1 MIRKIII
8 LIISVLIFSGCEH
21 KDYFVENNRKPEITV
36 SIDGVNYSKSIND
49 SIKAGFSQLRAYYKV
64 SDDNYQYSIK
74 IDYSGLNVSENEID
88 RSIIIDSDSVI
99 DCTIKIIVVDP
110 YGETDNCDINI
121 ISFENLAPVA
131 KFEVTETSGY
141 AVNISATGSYD
152 KDAKYGGYIEKY
164 RYQILPE
171 FDIQVSF
178 NEINYNFG
186 KAGIYEIR
194 VSVMDNQGM
203 WSDQEK
209 AIVNIE

>member
-21 KDYFVENNRKPEITV
+21 KDYFVEINGKPEITV
-36 SIDGVNYSKSIND
+36 SIDDVNYSKSIND

>member
-8 LIISVLIFSGCEH
+8 LIVSVLILSGCEH
-21 KDYFVENNRKPEITV
+21 KDYFAENNMKPEITV
-36 SIDGVNYSKSIND
+36 SIDGENYSKSIND
-49 SIKAGFSQLRAYYKV
+49 SVKAGFSQLRAYYRV
-64 SDDNYQYSIK
+64 GDDNNQYSIK

-88 RSIIIDSDSVI
+88 RSITIDSDSVI
-99 DCTIKIIVVDP
+99 NCTIKLIVEDP

-121 ISFENLAPVA
+121 TSFDNLAPVA
-131 KFEVTETSGY
+131 KFQVTETSGY
-141 AVNISATGSYD
+141 AVNISAAGSYD

-171 FDIQVSF
+171 FDIQVNF

-186 KAGIYEIR
+186 RTGIYEIR

>member
-1 MIRKIII
+1 M
-8 LIISVLIFSGCEH
+8 
-21 KDYFVENNRKPEITV
+21 
-36 SIDGVNYSKSIND
+36 
-49 SIKAGFSQLRAYYKV
+49 
-64 SDDNYQYSIK
+64 
-74 IDYSGLNVSENEID
+74 
-88 RSIIIDSDSVI
+88 
-99 DCTIKIIVVDP
+99 
-110 YGETDNCDINI
+110 
-121 ISFENLAPVA
+121 
-131 KFEVTETSGY
+131 
-141 AVNISATGSYD
+141 NISATGSYD

-178 NEINYNFG
+178 NKINYNFG